1 MQPQTGRKGSLG
13 AYRRARRRLS
23 GQSFLAICLAAFLA
37 VLAGAALPAYA
48 GDPPPASEADRLGS
62 HAADIQRVID
72 RAAQQGLPTDGLAS
86 KVREGLAKG
95 ASPDVI
101 WRAVERQAQTLG
113 EASALLR
120 QQRKAPASA
129 ALVKAVADA
138 RAAGVA
144 ADTARPLVASPAD
157 DARLVRA
164 VEVLTDLALRGYPER
179 GSGVLVRDVLDRDPS
194 SVGRIPGGLESI
206 RHGQTV
212 SRADALE
219 LLGRNLLAAGNSL
232 DAAVNRS
239 LEGRE
244 HAGGLGSERNG
255 HGNDHGAPAATKK
268 GMGNGQG
275 PK

>member
-1 MQPQTGRKGSLG
+1 VQPQVGRKGFPVVN
-13 AYRRARRRLS
+13 RRARRRFWA
-23 GQSFLAICLAAFLA
+23 GAFVAVTLA
-37 VLAGAALPAYA
+37 VGAGASPRAHA
-48 GDPPPASEADRLGS
+48 GDPAPTSEAARLGPR
-62 HAADIQRVID
+62 AADIQRAID
-72 RAAQQGLPTDGLAS
+72 RAAHDGLPTDGLTS

-95 ASPDVI
+95 ASPDAI
-101 WRAVERQAQTLG
+101 WQAVERQAQTLG
-113 EASALLR
+113 EASVFLR

-138 RAAGVA
+138 RSAGVT
-144 ADTARPLVASPAD
+144 ADAARPLVASPAD

-164 VEVLTDLALRGYPER
+164 VEVLTDLAVRGYPKR
-179 GSGVLVRDVLDRDPS
+179 GSGALVRDVLERDPA

-275 PK
+275 PNK

>member
-1 MQPQTGRKGSLG
+1 MRTTSTVQARHRKGTSAHPWAG
-13 AYRRARRRLS
+13 AFVAV
-23 GQSFLAICLAAFLA
+23 CLAVAG
-37 VLAGAALPAYA
+37 GAAPRAHA
-48 GDPPPASEADRLGS
+48 SDAPPASEADRLGPR
-62 HAADIQRVID
+62 AADIQRVIE
-72 RAAQQGLPTDGLAS
+72 RASHDGLPTEGLAS

-95 ASPDVI
+95 ASPDAI

-144 ADTARPLVASPAD
+144 PDTARPVVASAAD

-179 GSGVLVRDVLDRDPS
+179 GSGLLVRDVLERDPG

-244 HAGGLGSERNG
+244 HAGGVGSERNG
-255 HGNDHGAPAATKK
+255 HGNDHGAPAAAKK

>member
-1 MQPQTGRKGSLG
+1 MRTTKKVQLQARRNEGF
-13 AYRRARRRLS
+13 RARRRLWA
-23 GQSFLAICLAAFLA
+23 GGFLA
-37 VLAGAALPAYA
+37 VCLAVAGAAAPRAYA
-48 GDPPPASEADRLGS
+48 SDSPASSETDRLGPR
-62 HAADIQRVID
+62 AADIQRVIE
-72 RAAQQGLPTDGLAS
+72 RANREGLPTDGLAS

-95 ASPDVI
+95 ASPDAI

-120 QQRKAPASA
+120 QQRKAPASM

-144 ADTARPLVASPAD
+144 ADTARPVVASAAD

-179 GSGVLVRDVLDRDPS
+179 GSGALVRDVLERDPS

-244 HAGGLGSERNG
+244 HAGGIGSERNG

>member
-1 MQPQTGRKGSLG
+1 MNHRAGRHRWAG
-13 AYRRARRRLS
+13 RL
-23 GQSFLAICLAAFLA
+23 LA
-37 VLAGAALPAYA
+37 VCLTVAAAAPSRAHAADPA
-48 GDPPPASEADRLGS
+48 PASEADRLGPR
-62 HAADIQRVID
+62 AADIQRVID
-72 RAAQQGLPTDGLAS
+72 RAAREGLPTDGLAS

-95 ASPDVI
+95 AAPEAI

-113 EASALLR
+113 EASAMLR
-120 QQRKAPASA
+120 QQRKGAASA

-144 ADTARPLVASPAD
+144 AESARPLVASSVD
-157 DARLVRA
+157 DARVVRA

-179 GSGVLVRDVLDRDPS
+179 GSGVLVRDVLERDPS
-194 SVGRIPGGLESI
+194 SVGRIAGGLESI

-219 LLGRNLLAAGNSL
+219 LLGRNLLATGNSL

-244 HAGGLGSERNG
+244 HAGGVGSERNG